1 MMCFRLCAE
10 PLSKFD
16 PTINR
21 THLLECL
28 KRLLMLYGE
37 VRQDGHDT
45 SGGIA
50 ARAEMEALYLLLTLG
65 NSETLSRPLNLPRE
79 LR

>member
-1 MMCFRLCAE
+1 VYFRLCAE

-21 THLLECL
+21 THLLECV
-28 KRLLMLYGE
+28 KRLLVLYGDCRNTLSLE
-37 VRQDGHDT
+37 VR
-45 SGGIA
+45 S
-50 ARAEMEALYLLLTLG
+50 EMEALYLLLGLG
-65 NSETLSRPLNLPRE
+65 SNETLSRTLHLPRE

>member
-1 MMCFRLCAE
+1 MCFRLCEE

-21 THLLECL
+21 THSLECL
-28 KRLLMLYGE
+28 KQILVLYGE
-37 VRQDGHDT
+37 VQWDCHDT
-45 SGGIA
+45 LGSG

-65 NSETLSRPLNLPRE
+65 NSETLSRSLHLPRE